1 MNSSIV
7 LVSAV
12 LASLAAGVLS
22 AYALCATMF
31 RIFRI
36 HATQV
41 AAERNARAAM
51 LTTTATVK

>member
-1 MNSSIV
+1 VNSSIV

-12 LASLAAGVLS
+12 LASLATGVLG
-22 AYALCATMF
+22 AYGMCATMF

-41 AAERNARAAM
+41 AAERRARAV
-51 LTTTATVK
+51 LSATPVIE